1 MLYTLA
7 LISRTQGSIKQTYV
21 WEVSGDLVRLVVLGT
36 LFFVVYFFSY
46 HIQIGF
52 AAFMK
57 KFSEK
62 IGVFS
67 ASKEFVIQRYV
78 YQHSS
83 GMVAKFYNWVNQQ
96 LVALGMKHLG
106 VSVFGY
112 LMFWAVVAF
121 IMAVILDFITM
132 MGVSFFPVMFM
143 MLFVIVLVM
152 TRVMVSERM
161 EKREADVM
169 NAIDLIVPEV
179 HNGVK
184 NAIVTYKD
192 NFAPSIRDDFQIFI
206 TNIQDR
212 GYSFPDAMYIL
223 ADSLGQVFQ
232 DFAQKAIY
240 FESVGEREMVEIF
253 NDITETNRLRRQLR
267 DENNNAFTN
276 LRASFVMSAL
286 MTAGYF
292 VFLMITDDFSRNFFL
307 QETGGKVLLLIMV
320 GVVFAVLAYITTIK
334 SRVI

>member
-1 MLYTLA
+1 MVA
-7 LISRTQGSIKQTYV
+7 INQTSV
-21 WEVSGDLVRLVVLGT
+21 FEVSSDLIRLVAVGFG
-36 LFFVVYFFSY
+36 FFLMYFFSF
-46 HIQIGF
+46 HLQVVF
-52 AAFMK
+52 AKFMK
-57 KFSEK
+57 KFTEK
-62 IGVFS
+62 IGVYS

-83 GMVAKFYNWVNQQ
+83 GLVAKFYNWVNQQ

-112 LMFWAVVAF
+112 LMFWAVISFVIAT
-121 IMAVILDFITM
+121 ILDVVTM
-132 MGVSFFPVMFM
+132 MGVAFYPVLFLMV
-143 MLFVIVLVM
+143 FVIVLVL

-161 EKREADVM
+161 EKREADIM

-179 HNGVK
+179 HNGIK

-192 NFAPSIRDDFQIFI
+192 NFAPSVRDDFQIFI

-212 GYSFPDAMYIL
+212 GYSFNDAMYIL
-223 ADSLGQVFQ
+223 ADNLGNVFT

-267 DENNNAFTN
+267 DENNNAFTA
-276 LRASFVMSAL
+276 LKSSFVVSAL

-292 VFLMITDDFSRNFFL
+292 VFLMITDDFSRIFFL
-307 QETGGKVLLLIMV
+307 TQTVGKFLLIVMV